1 MKRLTCVLAIVFGVV
16 ALATTPVVADTEGTV
31 TAATAGL
38 FAGSA
43 ALAGVSLDG
52 LEVGTGVFISSDG
65 SATGEFHAVLLGSSA
80 LGRQIVVEGKVST
93 GAVALGGQASFGGT
107 ATVDLGDGTAP
118 LPGVPFSVAATAD
131 SLVLVLDA
139 INLPAALLTEGAIT
153 IE

>member
-65 SATGEFHAVLLGSSA
+65 SATGSWRQRA
-80 LGRQIVVEGKVST
+80 GRARTAAVST
-93 GAVALGGQASFGGT
+93 RST
-107 ATVDLGDGTAP
+107 
-118 LPGVPFSVAATAD
+118 LPARSTRSAATPD
-131 SLVLVLDA
+131 RE
-139 INLPAALLTEGAIT
+139 ALRTL
-153 IE
+153 